1 MGFSMERPQY
11 PGSSVCLLYTDEQG
25 DEAHLDWRS
34 LGRGAVSG
42 YKQDQRGR
50 KLQQVFFVLSV
61 GTGSWTQ
68 GRLCRSSLCA
78 TLMGLRHRGPR
89 HDSARVNHTC
99 KLRMSLTR
107 CTLFS
112 NPFLKLEPLTASIPQ
127 EMQAAGHPSVGPK
140 RPTMN
145 P

>member
-11 PGSSVCLLYTDEQG
+11 PGSSVCLLYTAEQG
-25 DEAHLDWRS
+25 DEVHLDWRS

-42 YKQDQRGR
+42 YKQDWRGR

-78 TLMGLRHRGPR
+78 TLIGLRHRGTSR
-89 HDSARVNHTC
+89 HDCARVNHTC

-107 CTLFS
+107 CTHAIF
-112 NPFLKLEPLTASIPQ
+112 KSIP
-127 EMQAAGHPSVGPK
+127 EAGTPHGKYPSGDAGSRSPK
-140 RPTMN
+140 CWP
-145 P
+145 